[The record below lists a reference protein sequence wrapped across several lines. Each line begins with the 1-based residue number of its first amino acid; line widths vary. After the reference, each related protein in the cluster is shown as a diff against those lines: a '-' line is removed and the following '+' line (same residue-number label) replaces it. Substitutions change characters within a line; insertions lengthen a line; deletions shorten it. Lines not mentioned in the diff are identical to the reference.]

1 MDAHYFPNRKH
12 LDSILHHSGEAI
24 RIIGR
29 DTNFLFSLGLFY
41 FGKVFEKRNEKQ
53 MN

>member
-29 DTNFLFSLGLFY
+29 DTNFSFQFGFILFWQSIR
-41 FGKVFEKRNEKQ
+41 KTK
-53 MN
+53 